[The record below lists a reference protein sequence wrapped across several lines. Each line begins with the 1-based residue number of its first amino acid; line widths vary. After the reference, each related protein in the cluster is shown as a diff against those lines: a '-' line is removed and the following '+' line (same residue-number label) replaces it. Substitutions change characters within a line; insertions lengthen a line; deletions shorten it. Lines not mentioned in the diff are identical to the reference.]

1 MCDYLYQN
9 IQPFGNIFKDEFCQ
23 VINNPPMLTEIR
35 VAIQKLMEAD
45 MMAKNIPEQ
54 PSMTEQQPEEDN
66 EEEGAEF

>member
-1 MCDYLYQN
+1 
-9 IQPFGNIFKDEFCQ
+9 
-23 VINNPPMLTEIR
+23 MLTEIR

-54 PSMTEQQPEEDN
+54 PSITEQQPEEDN